1 MNRILKAFLI
11 GIVLVIAVQGAYAE
25 KKNSDE
31 TPVEKSKENE
41 KNKKVV
47 NSEKKATE
55 TTPAPET
62 NTECKFCRW
71 IDLQTATISTRY
83 RWVQSNG
90 VVTKSMLKAQPYL
103 KVGEKIRVKQVQQQQ
118 IYEFNFKFDEAGRYK
133 IHTRL
138 SSGRYFTRSFS
149 ETGWGDQFNGEGS
162 WMIYPRQFYFSA
174 EPVKG
179 LEFQYG
185 GLDINHG
192 ENTENTTYD
201 NDGYVTGERIK
212 LKRPDKVWFDEVS
225 VTYAFFGGLYK
236 PSFFD
241 RAQYLNK
248 SNYHQFLVAKKFF
261 GNRVATSLDYTSHAT
276 MSHLREGM
284 VVKTPELKVV
294 DSIRV
299 EGYHR
304 LEDYRGV
311 KHSSGYNVQVEKN
324 IKGKLFLQGGLANE
338 DYRYNVLTIEDYN
351 YLKPKYIQAAG
362 TLTADRMIRGMS
374 PYLNWK
380 YQLSPEFSVF
390 GFMTMDINKPTP
402 LPFVYNGDHF
412 SVGVQFDLK
421 KVLQKKNLF

>member
-1 MNRILKAFLI
+1 MFKKLANF
-11 GIVLVIAVQGAYAE
+11 IVVCCLFVFAAQTVAAQQLLA
-25 KKNSDE
+25 SDD
-31 TPVEKSKENE
+31 TSTTT
-41 KNKKVV
+41 
-47 NSEKKATE
+47 SEKKTEVKEKKEEE
-55 TTPAPET
+55 TTPEPDE
-62 NTECKFCRW
+62 NSECKFCRW
-71 IDLQTATISTRY
+71 IDLQTATVATRY
-83 RWVQSNG
+83 RWVRSNG

-103 KVGEKIRVKQVQQQQ
+103 KLGEKIQVQQAQQQQ
-118 IYEFNFKFDEAGRYK
+118 IYEFNVKFDKAGRYK
-133 IHTRL
+133 LHTRL

-185 GLDINHG
+185 GLDINRG

-201 NDGYVTGERIK
+201 NDGYITGERIK

-248 SNYHQFLVAKKFF
+248 SNYHQFLVEKKF
-261 GNRVATSLDYTSHAT
+261 GNRIAASADYTSLAT
-276 MSHLREGM
+276 ISHMREEM
-284 VVKTPELKVV
+284 VIKTPELKVV

-311 KHSSGYNVQVEKN
+311 KHSSGYNIQVEKT
-324 IKGKLFLQGGLANE
+324 IARKLFLQGGLANE

-380 YQLSPEFSVF
+380 YQLNPMFSVF

-402 LPFVYNGDHF
+402 LPFVYNGDHV

-421 KVLQKKNLF
+421 RLLQKKNLF